1 MENTNIITDANKKF
15 LYDLVAKLSLNDYRQ
30 ANPNPKMRKNLT
42 YNIKPYGTSYETNKA
57 LEAYK
62 MALKPDCTA
71 EEIEYVKAFI
81 LREKLKNN

>member
-1 MENTNIITDANKKF
+1 MENINTITDANKKF

-42 YNIKPYGTSYETNKA
+42 YKPYNTSYETKEA

-71 EEIEYVKAFI
+71 EEIEHVKAFI